1 MDTIKIILPTL
12 GESLS
17 EATVAKWLK
26 NPGDLIEKDEAI
38 VEIETDKATQELY
51 AESSGT
57 LSEVYVQEGS
67 DIEVGA
73 IIGTITP
80 RDLNVDSSIDVS
92 EQTSTLSV
100 SNKEIN
106 ESSPNLID
114 IIVPSL
120 GESIL
125 EANLSR
131 WLKKEGDLVESDTI
145 IVELETDKATQEIY
159 AGVSGKI
166 NKILVDE
173 GKDIKIGQTI
183 GKIQTNIGENKLA
196 SPVDS
201 SPKLQSNIDIQAN
214 TNDNQDISRNFKL
227 LDPNTVRR
235 SGKDGAISS
244 QDLAEFIGIPSMT
257 PAARRM
263 INEKGIN
270 PLYIDHEP
278 NTNSIKKEDVQ
289 KIENNKHFTDNK
301 IQNKSHI
308 DVEQRDVEQRKN
320 KQTSVPMTRLRQ
332 TIANRLLQAQKTAAL
347 LTTFNE
353 VDMSQVMQMRKKYGE
368 IFLKRHGTKLGFM
381 SFFVKAVVTAI
392 NEFPILNAAVE
403 DKNIIYNENVHIGI
417 AVGAPKGLL
426 VPVLREAENKSFH
439 EIESEIK
446 DFGIKAQEDKIS
458 VDQMMGGTFTI
469 SNGGV
474 YGSMMSTPI
483 VNPPQSA
490 ILGLHNITE
499 RPVAING
506 EVVVRPMMYLA
517 VTYDHRIIDGKEA
530 VSFLV
535 TIKNAIEDPERL
547 LLNI

>member
-166 NKILVDE
+166 NKIW
-173 GKDIKIGQTI
+173 
-183 GKIQTNIGENKLA
+183 N
-196 SPVDS
+196 
-201 SPKLQSNIDIQAN
+201 
-214 TNDNQDISRNFKL
+214 L
-227 LDPNTVRR
+227 LY
-235 SGKDGAISS
+235 K
-244 QDLAEFIGIPSMT
+244 
-257 PAARRM
+257 
-263 INEKGIN
+263 
-270 PLYIDHEP
+270 
-278 NTNSIKKEDVQ
+278 
-289 KIENNKHFTDNK
+289 
-301 IQNKSHI
+301 
-308 DVEQRDVEQRKN
+308 
-320 KQTSVPMTRLRQ
+320 
-332 TIANRLLQAQKTAAL
+332 
-347 LTTFNE
+347 
-353 VDMSQVMQMRKKYGE
+353 
-368 IFLKRHGTKLGFM
+368 
-381 SFFVKAVVTAI
+381 
-392 NEFPILNAAVE
+392 
-403 DKNIIYNENVHIGI
+403 
-417 AVGAPKGLL
+417 
-426 VPVLREAENKSFH
+426 
-439 EIESEIK
+439 
-446 DFGIKAQEDKIS
+446 
-458 VDQMMGGTFTI
+458 
-469 SNGGV
+469 
-474 YGSMMSTPI
+474 
-483 VNPPQSA
+483 
-490 ILGLHNITE
+490 
-499 RPVAING
+499 
-506 EVVVRPMMYLA
+506 
-517 VTYDHRIIDGKEA
+517 
-530 VSFLV
+530 
-535 TIKNAIEDPERL
+535 TIKF
-547 LLNI
+547 